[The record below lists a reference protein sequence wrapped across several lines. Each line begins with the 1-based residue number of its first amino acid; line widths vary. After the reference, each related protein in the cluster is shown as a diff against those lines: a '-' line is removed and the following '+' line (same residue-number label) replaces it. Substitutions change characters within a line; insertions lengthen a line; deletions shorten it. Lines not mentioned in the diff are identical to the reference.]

1 MTTVATYPNTEIGRI
16 SEHIIGFSRNQAIA
30 LNDNGWEHLSDLSGY
45 TTSDIE
51 NWATATSR
59 LTVARGGVIIASVRI
74 RKLCALNYWVNRQ
87 ILRGVALVETEF
99 DADALVTALADY
111 PIEDMKR
118 EATDSVTKPESF
130 AYDKWVDWQDSV
142 ITYLKGKK
150 NVTKTVPLYY
160 VIRPSNPP
168 VVLNE
173 EDEIIFNATH
183 TGAAYS
189 TDNKTVHQTLTELTN
204 GTDADQWI
212 KQHRR
217 TQDGRAAWLGLCNHY
232 DGPAEGDKRVAIA
245 RHDIKIIH
253 YRNESSFS
261 FEKYSTRLKSAFTTL
276 ATYNQ
281 PRSEIEKVEILLDQI
296 STNDARLV
304 TSIGI
309 CRDQHATTFEDAC
322 TYLSKEIAT
331 IYPQHQPNAFGRRG
345 KGGKK
350 PQVRGIHAVKTKG
363 GRTTCKGVD
372 LTDTTKYFSKHKFMK
387 MGKEGRD
394 YLNKCPKR
402 KASRAQHKA
411 SKKARNSSSVTINNN
426 DEASQRQIAA
436 IINGVIQA
444 TRHENDSVA
453 GCTIPTQVNTPRSQ
467 MPQHGPHARSVSQVS
482 TSSPRSQT
490 QYDHNGNI
498 IP

>member
-1 MTTVATYPNTEIGRI
+1 MAEYPDTEIGRI
-16 SEHIIGFSRNQAIA
+16 CDNIIGFSVNQASA
-30 LNDNGWEHLSDLSGY
+30 LNANGWEDLSDLSGY

-51 NWATATSR
+51 SWVTSISR
-59 LTVARGGVIIASVRI
+59 LAVNRGGVTIASVRI
-74 RKLCALNYWVNRQ
+74 RRLCALNYWVNRR
-87 ILRGVALVETEF
+87 ILRGVDPIEEDF
-99 DADALVTALADY
+99 DAATLATAQADY
-111 PIEDMKR
+111 PIDDMKR

-130 AYDKWVDWQDSV
+130 VYDKWVDWQDSV

-150 NVTKTVPLYY
+150 NVTKTIPLYY
-160 VIRPSNPP
+160 VIRPLLAP
-168 VVLNE
+168 VHPSE
-173 EDEIIFNATH
+173 EDEIVFNANH
-183 TGAAYS
+183 VGAAFS
-189 TDNKTVHQTLTELTN
+189 SDNTTVHQILTELTN

-217 TQDGRAAWLGLCNHY
+217 SQDGRAAWIGLCNHY

-245 RHDIKIIH
+245 RHDIKIVH

-281 PRSEIEKVEILLDQI
+281 PKSEVEKVEILLDQI
-296 STNDARLV
+296 NTNDARLV

-309 CRDQHATTFEDAC
+309 CRDQHATTYEDAC
-322 TYLSKEIAT
+322 TYLSKEITT
-331 IYPQHQPNAFGRRG
+331 IYPQHQPNAFGKRG

-350 PQVRGIHAVKTKG
+350 LQVRGVHAVKTKG
-363 GRTTCKGVD
+363 GKTTCNGVD
-372 LTDTTKYFSKHKFMK
+372 LSDTTKYYSKFEFHK

-402 KASRAQHKA
+402 KASRAQHESNKR
-411 SKKARNSSSVTINNN
+411 SRNSSAVTTG
-426 DEASQRQIAA
+426 DETSQRHIAA
-436 IINGVIQA
+436 IINGVMQA
-444 TRHENDSVA
+444 TRHENDSVS
-453 GCTIPTQVNTPRSQ
+453 GSQVPSQVGGNADRTQ
-467 MPQHGPHARSVSQVS
+467 MPQHGPHARSIANISTGSQ
-482 TSSPRSQT
+482 RSQT